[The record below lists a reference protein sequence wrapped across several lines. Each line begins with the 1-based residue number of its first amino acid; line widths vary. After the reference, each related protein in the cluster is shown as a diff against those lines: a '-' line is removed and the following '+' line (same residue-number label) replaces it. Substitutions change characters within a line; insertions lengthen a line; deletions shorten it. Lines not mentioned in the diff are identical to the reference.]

1 MLVTAAGGIEEES
14 EQPYLV
20 TMTKKRNPE
29 LFWWNILPSFA
40 DTKASN
46 MMFYTQSLNQ
56 PIQLRQGKRHQRNNI
71 RVKTIIVLRIR
82 VVKERKKSML
92 ALQIKINKNT
102 QYAGIIRH
110 FRGNTQSDSVTWGT
124 LANSDSEC
132 Q

>member
-1 MLVTAAGGIEEES
+1 
-14 EQPYLV
+14 
-20 TMTKKRNPE
+20 
-29 LFWWNILPSFA
+29 
-40 DTKASN
+40 
-46 MMFYTQSLNQ
+46 MFYTQSLNQ
-56 PIQLRQGKRHQRNNI
+56 PVQLHQGKRHQRNNI

-82 VVKERKKSML
+82 VVKNKNNSML
-92 ALQIKINKNT
+92 ALQIKNT

>member
-1 MLVTAAGGIEEES
+1 
-14 EQPYLV
+14 
-20 TMTKKRNPE
+20 
-29 LFWWNILPSFA
+29 
-40 DTKASN
+40 
-46 MMFYTQSLNQ
+46 MFYTQSLNQ
-56 PIQLRQGKRHQRNNI
+56 PVQLRQGKRHQRNNI

-92 ALQIKINKNT
+92 ALQIKNT